1 MFVKVSANLPDQCY
15 DFVLNK
21 LAAAKMDDA
30 DNYKLVTSCFFC
42 VFKITWPLR
51 DGSHCGFQCSFQCTQ
66 DSSSDYAYVST
77 ITISL
82 LERLLQK
89 HLLRI
94 MKTISTNIRFR
105 RFIFAACCESW
116 KLFPQ
121 ISGLGDSFS
130 QLLCVISWV
139 ACRLVWQ
146 VSAVVFAWARCVSM
160 SVQTQH
166 VPARMHG
173 CEGRHV
179 RVHDSRPEAS
189 ADKVCSWEVVQR
201 GQRRRRPREQHVSDP
216 VHHAHGA
223 LRHQHVSLSTLIWLV

>member
-15 DFVLNK
+15 EFELNK
-21 LAAAKMDDA
+21 LAAAKLDDA

-51 DGSHCGFQCSFQCTQ
+51 DGSHYGFQCSFQCTQ
-66 DSSSDYAYVST
+66 DSFSDCTYVGT

-82 LERLLQK
+82 LVRLLQK
-89 HLLRI
+89 DFLRI

-105 RFIFAACCESW
+105 RFIFAAFMRYFLSY
-116 KLFPQ
+116 LQ
-121 ISGLGDSFS
+121 SGLAGECCG
-130 QLLCVISWV
+130 LCIG
-139 ACRLVWQ
+139 AMCR
-146 VSAVVFAWARCVSM
+146 SM

-189 ADKVCSWEVVQR
+189 ADKVCSWEVVQW
-201 GQRRRRPREQHVSDP
+201 GQRWWRPWEQHVSDP
-216 VHHAHGA
+216 IHHAHGA
-223 LRHQHVSLSTLIWLV
+223 LRHQHVSLSVLIWLV